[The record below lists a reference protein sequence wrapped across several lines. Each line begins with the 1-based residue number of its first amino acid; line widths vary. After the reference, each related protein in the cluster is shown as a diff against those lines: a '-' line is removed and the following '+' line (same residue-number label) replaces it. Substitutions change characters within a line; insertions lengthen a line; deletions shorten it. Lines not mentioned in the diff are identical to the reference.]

1 MFLSAVNTSSR
12 ENNLNLV
19 RLIAATAVTFGHSFA
34 MLTGYHYEFL
44 PTINSSTF
52 GFLAVAV
59 FFGLSG
65 FLITQSFCRQSNWKS
80 YLLARCL
87 RIFPG
92 LCFANLITVILV
104 SQIVRNQ
111 GFSMFADVNNWGYLI
126 GGTFFKFYFYS
137 DAFTGLP
144 YTGPNGSLWTLPIEF
159 HLYFLVMIMGL
170 LGFFKHRLLLVG
182 FTALSIFM
190 VLLKVDFVVNEVF
203 PHIFG
208 AGTYSSAT
216 LSLPICFGSGMLA
229 YLYRDKFYLSIPVA
243 FMVLASLYL
252 TENWLIRALA
262 YIYAAYVFGY
272 HPKLYIKNLN
282 FKNDISYGVYVLSWP
297 IQQSLIYTKTVSNPY
312 ALFLL
317 SMTIVVPLAIFS
329 WKMIEK
335 PALRFKD
342 KFSRGKAT

>member
-19 RLIAATAVTFGHSFA
+19 RLIAATSVTFGHSFA

-92 LCFANLITVILV
+92 LCFANLITVLLV
-104 SQIVRNQ
+104 SQIVRHQ
-111 GFSMFADVNNWGYLI
+111 GFGAFAEVNNWGYLI
-126 GGTFFKFYFYS
+126 GGTLFKFYFYS

-144 YTGPNGSLWTLPIEF
+144 YVGPNGSLWTLPIEF
-159 HLYFLVMIMGL
+159 RLYLFVMLIGL
-170 LGFFKHRLLLVG
+170 LGFFRKRLLFVG
-182 FTALSIFM
+182 FVILCIFM
-190 VLLKVDFVVNEVF
+190 VLFKVDFVVNEVF

-208 AGTYSSAT
+208 AGTYNPT
-216 LSLPICFGSGMLA
+216 LLSLPICFGVGALA
-229 YLYRDKFYLSIPVA
+229 YLFKEKVYLSIPVA
-243 FMVLASLYL
+243 LVALASLYM
-252 TENWLIRALA
+252 TEHWLMRALA

-272 HPKLYIKNLN
+272 HPKLYIKKLN
-282 FKNDISYGVYVLSWP
+282 FKSDISYGVYVLSWP

-329 WKMIEK
+329 WNWIEK
-335 PALRFKD
+335 PALKFKD